1 MRSGTRVRAFS
12 LESLLF
18 RSDIAYPEVSAFA
31 ALAAI
36 SFTPMTGRIPI
47 SILGAGPAGVGVAC
61 KLAQRAVFDVR
72 VIERGS
78 VAGGNAGSFELAGM
92 RVDYGS
98 HRLHPSCAPEILS
111 DIKQMLG
118 EELLDRPRHGR
129 ILLRGRWLHFP
140 LRPQDLIVHAPPS
153 FLAGVA
159 LDALSKT
166 SRPRNGDTFA
176 AVLESGLGPTICREF
191 YFPYARKIWGV
202 DPAILDAEQAR
213 RRVAAGSV
221 AKIARKILG
230 AVPGFK
236 PKTGGRFYYPKR
248 GFGSISEAYA
258 VEAAVAGACL
268 KFRNSVS
275 AIETLDGRAVAVRTL
290 GPAGEERFEARQ
302 VFSTIPITQL
312 AKRIEPTAPEEV
324 LRAADGLQF
333 RAMILIYMVLGT
345 QRFTEYDAHYF
356 PGAGI
361 PITRLSE
368 PKNYGLA
375 QSPGSTVLCAELPCA
390 VEDRVWKASDGEL
403 LVLMKNALETAGLPV
418 RCPVVHMETRKLA
431 QAYPIYT
438 RGYME
443 KFEKIDGWLS
453 RIDGLVT
460 FGRQGLFAHDN
471 THHALAMSYG
481 LAECLRNDGTF
492 DNRRWNQYRQ
502 EFQKH
507 VVED

>member
-1 MRSGTRVRAFS
+1 M
-12 LESLLF
+12 LN
-18 RSDIAYPEVSAFA
+18 EV
-31 ALAAI
+31 
-36 SFTPMTGRIPI
+36 TGRIPI
-47 SILGAGPAGVGVAC
+47 VILGAGPAGVGAAC
-61 KLAQRAVFDVR
+61 RLARRKIFDVT
-72 VIERGS
+72 VIERGPVS
-78 VAGGNAGSFELAGM
+78 GGNAGSFDLGGM

-111 DIKQMLG
+111 DIKRMLG

-159 LDALSKT
+159 RDALSKS
-166 SRPRNGDTFA
+166 SRSRDGETFA
-176 AVLESGLGPTICREF
+176 AVLEAGLGPTICRDF

-202 DPAILDAEQAR
+202 DPAALDAEQAR
-213 RRVAAGSV
+213 RRIAAGSV
-221 AKIARKILG
+221 TKIARKVLNS
-230 AVPGFK
+230 VPGFK
-236 PKTGGRFYYPKR
+236 PKQGGRFYYPKR
-248 GFGSISEAYA
+248 GFGAIAEAYA
-258 VEAAVAGACL
+258 AEAAAAGVCV
-268 KFRNSVS
+268 KFRTSVS
-275 AIETLDGRAVAVRTL
+275 AIEAPDGRAIAVRTV
-290 GPAGEERFEARQ
+290 GPAGEERLEARQ

-312 AKRIEPTAPEEV
+312 AKGMEPTAPQEV
-324 LRAADGLQF
+324 LRAARELQF

-345 QRFTEYDAHYF
+345 DRFTEFDAHYF

-375 QSPGSTVLCAELPCA
+375 PSLGSTVLCAELPCSI
-390 VEDRVWKASDGEL
+390 DDPVWKASDSEL
-403 LVLMKNALETAGLPV
+403 GVLMQSALETAGLPV
-418 RCPVVHMETRKLA
+418 RCPVVRVETRKLA

-438 RGYME
+438 RGYVRQ
-443 KFEKIDGWLS
+443 FETIDGWLS
-453 RIDGLVT
+453 RIDSLAT

-471 THHALAMSYG
+471 THHALAMAYG
-481 LAECLRNDGTF
+481 LDRCLGDDGTF
-492 DNRRWNQYRQ
+492 DNQKWHQYRQ